1 MSDEQIEA
9 LLKKNF
15 HELSNAKRNIW
26 IFVIVMILVVFY
38 VATQMEGSS
47 IFIVLL
53 LVVFSLFIVVQLIN
67 NSYIKKLNKQWKQ
80 IEKILYVDCDSELF
94 YRILSY
100 AYDNYSQ
107 SKIVRLIIISNYL
120 QACLAQR
127 MSNKAKE
134 LLKDPFFVERVL
146 LKNPATAAYTNMEIA
161 AIDNDTKLFESN
173 YQKLMDMVSNN
184 DEKAEAVLKMVN
196 IDYLFYK
203 GNYKQF
209 LDILPKTE
217 TDTQYAKVTVSYM
230 KGYALF
236 QLRDYKEAK
245 VNFEYVIEYGNTLP
259 IVEMAKQLL
268 IKID

>member
-15 HELSNAKRNIW
+15 QGLANVKRNIW
-26 IFVIVMILVVFY
+26 LVVFLMCVVILY
-38 VATQMEGSS
+38 VATQVKGSL
-47 IFIVLL
+47 ILIILIAL
-53 LVVFSLFIVVQLIN
+53 SLFIVVKLIN
-67 NSYIKKLNKQWKQ
+67 NLYIKKLNKQWKK
-80 IEKILYVDCDSELF
+80 IEKILYDDCDSELF
-94 YRILSY
+94 YRILAF

-161 AIDNDTKLFESN
+161 AIDNDSKLFESN

-184 DEKAEAVLKMVN
+184 DEKAEAILKMVN

-268 IKID
+268 MKID

>member
-15 HELSNAKRNIW
+15 QELASVKRNIW
-26 IFVIVMILVVFY
+26 LFVFLMCVVILYAASQV
-38 VATQMEGSS
+38 EGSL
-47 IFIVLL
+47 ILIILIAL
-53 LVVFSLFIVVQLIN
+53 SLFIVVQLIN
-67 NSYIKKLNKQWKQ
+67 NLYIKKLNKQWKQ
-80 IEKILYVDCDSELF
+80 IEKILYDDCDSELF
-94 YRILSY
+94 YRILAF

-127 MSNKAKE
+127 MSDKAKE

-161 AIDNDTKLFESN
+161 AIDNDSKLFESN
-173 YQKLMDMVSNN
+173 YKKLMDMVSNN
-184 DEKAEAVLKMVN
+184 DEKAEAILKMVN

-203 GNYKQF
+203 GNYQQF